1 MHPRKVQC
9 FRMKDTNSER
19 RLHVVLGAGQIG
31 TLLTESLLARGEQV
45 RQVRRGAPGPSRPL
59 HEWRS
64 GDLSDPRFAE
74 EVMRGADVVYH
85 AVNARYH
92 EWAKLLPALNE
103 GILAGAERTG
113 AKLVVLDNL
122 YMYGRPEGPMRE
134 DAPVRPC
141 SIKGGIRATLA
152 EGLLKAYER
161 GRVRL
166 CIARASDFFGPHVTL
181 SGVFGDRF
189 YTRVLAGKKG
199 EALGDPDMPHSYSY
213 GPDVANG
220 LRLLGAAEDDVLGQV
235 WHLPVAYTGTTRE
248 LVRRIAKA
256 LGGTEDVATLP
267 VWLLR
272 GLGLFVKDIAE
283 VPEMIYQWQVPF
295 ELDDRKFCAR
305 FGVAPTS
312 IEEAVRATSEWAKG
326 HYAQRLAA

>member
-1 MHPRKVQC
+1 
-9 FRMKDTNSER
+9 MKATKSER

-122 YMYGRPEGPMRE
+122 YI
-134 DAPVRPC
+134 C
-141 SIKGGIRATLA
+141 
-152 EGLLKAYER
+152 LLYTSPSPR
-161 GRVRL
+161 
-166 CIARASDFFGPHVTL
+166 
-181 SGVFGDRF
+181 DR
-189 YTRVLAGKKG
+189 TRSR
-199 EALGDPDMPHSYSY
+199 MPSS
-213 GPDVANG
+213 A
-220 LRLLGAAEDDVLGQV
+220 
-235 WHLPVAYTGTTRE
+235 
-248 LVRRIAKA
+248 
-256 LGGTEDVATLP
+256 
-267 VWLLR
+267 
-272 GLGLFVKDIAE
+272 
-283 VPEMIYQWQVPF
+283 
-295 ELDDRKFCAR
+295 
-305 FGVAPTS
+305 
-312 IEEAVRATSEWAKG
+312 
-326 HYAQRLAA
+326 